1 MRKIIRQTLQTQMY
15 WRIIKMNTDAMI
27 QKAIVIGRHAL
38 VDVKINEVKYE
49 IHLILQTDSEI
60 VVVIPEG
67 ITDLRDVTLAPDFID
82 YIMTFEITDSCLL
95 SLTFLGGKDIKSLRR
110 AFFNYDQIRELNVLN
125 LELFEAA
132 SLIDVREAFR
142 SCEAH
147 ELKLG
152 ELNLEKVFNIG
163 YMFAESTIRN
173 LDLTKV
179 RFAERFSAAYLM
191 YGMTASN
198 VDLGNER
205 FSGCISFEYFCACSN
220 ITNLNL
226 EGMVTDKQHYV
237 SHAFSEATIVN
248 VNCIENIISKQL
260 TSTSYMF
267 KDAHFEKLDLSKCNM
282 SRITSAEKMFAG
294 CSGEITGLSCWNTAK
309 LEHAK
314 KMFKGASIGELNLSQ
329 WNTQSITNVE
339 AMFEECTSPK
349 IDISSWN
356 LSNITDMSY
365 TFCNAKLGCLVLDN
379 VDTSNL
385 EGLELT
391 FCGLQADKID
401 ISSWKLDK
409 LELMNETFENAN
421 VESINL
427 KGLKLP
433 MLQEMRKAFYN
444 CKSRVSQIDMRCIE
458 FEDLFDLSWCFRNC
472 QATTILIDRLCV
484 DGIIDEDT
492 MQLLNIDTEKMFE
505 GCSSTIQY
513 NGKTSSSADRKDES
527 SIQEFIN
534 DLIVIKTDNLM

>member
-1 MRKIIRQTLQTQMY
+1 
-15 WRIIKMNTDAMI
+15 MNTDAMI
-27 QKAIVIGRHAL
+27 QKAIVLGRHAL
-38 VDVKINEVKYE
+38 VDVKINEIKYE
-49 IHLILQTDSEI
+49 VHLILQTDSEI
-60 VVVIPEG
+60 AVVIPSG
-67 ITDLRDVTLAPDFID
+67 IIDLRDITLSPEFID
-82 YIMTFEITDSCLL
+82 YIMNFETTDASML
-95 SLTFLGGKDIKSLRR
+95 SLTFLGGKDIESLRR
-110 AFFNYDQIRELNVLN
+110 AFFNYDQIRELDVLN
-125 LELFEAA
+125 LELFEADN
-132 SLIDVREAFR
+132 LTDVREAFR
-142 SCEAH
+142 SCKAH

-152 ELNLEKVFNIG
+152 ELNLEKIFNIG

-179 RFAERFSAAYLM
+179 RFAKSFSAAYLM

-205 FSGCISFEYFCACSN
+205 FSSCISFEYFCACSN

-226 EGMVTDKQHYV
+226 EGMITNKQHYV
-237 SHAFSEATIVN
+237 SHAFSEATIIN

-267 KDAHFEKLDLSKCNM
+267 KDAHFEKLDLSKCDM
-282 SRITSAEKMFAG
+282 SRIISAEKMFAG
-294 CSGEITGLSCWNTAK
+294 CSGEITGLNCWNTAK
-309 LEHAK
+309 LENAK

-329 WNTQSITNVE
+329 WNTQNITNVE
-339 AMFEECTSPK
+339 AMFEECASHK
-349 IDISSWN
+349 IDIASWN

-365 TFCNAKLGCLVLDN
+365 VFCNAKLDYLVLDN

-385 EGLELT
+385 ESLELT

-421 VESINL
+421 VKSINL

-444 CKSRVSQIDMRCIE
+444 CKPGVSQIDMRCVE
-458 FEDLFDLSWCFRNC
+458 FEDLFDLYWCFRNC
-472 QATTILIDRLCV
+472 QATTILIDRLYV
-484 DGIIDEDT
+484 DSLIDEDT
-492 MQLLNIDTEKMFE
+492 MQLLDIDTEKMFE
-505 GCSSTIQY
+505 GCSSTIKY
-513 NGKTSSSADRKDES
+513 NGKTSSSADRKNES

>member
-1 MRKIIRQTLQTQMY
+1 
-15 WRIIKMNTDAMI
+15 MNTDAMI
-27 QKAIVIGRHAL
+27 QKAIVLGRHAL
-38 VDVKINEVKYE
+38 VDIKINEIKYE

-82 YIMTFEITDSCLL
+82 YIMNFEITDSCLL
-95 SLTFLGGKDIKSLRR
+95 SLTFLGGKDIQSLRR
-110 AFFNYDQIRELNVLN
+110 AFFNYDQVRELDVLN
-125 LELFEAA
+125 LELLEADN
-132 SLIDVREAFR
+132 LTDVREAFR

-163 YMFAESTIRN
+163 YMFAEATIRN

-179 RFAERFSAAYLM
+179 RFAKSFSAAYLM
-191 YGMTASN
+191 YGLTASN
-198 VDLGNER
+198 VNLGNER
-205 FSGCISFEYFCACSN
+205 FSGCISFEYFWACSN

-237 SHAFSEATIVN
+237 SHAFSEATIIN
-248 VNCIENIISKQL
+248 VNCMENIISKQL

-267 KDAHFEKLDLSKCNM
+267 KDAHFEKLDLSKCDM
-282 SRITSAEKMFAG
+282 SRIISAEKMFAG
-294 CSGEITGLSCWNTAK
+294 CSGEITGLNCWNTAK
-309 LEHAK
+309 LENAK
-314 KMFKGASIGELNLSQ
+314 KMFNGASIGELNLSQ
-329 WNTQSITNVE
+329 WNTQNITNVE
-339 AMFEECTSPK
+339 AMFEECTSHK

-356 LSNITDMSY
+356 PSNITDMSY
-365 TFCNAKLGCLVLDN
+365 VFCNAKLDYLVLDN

-385 EGLELT
+385 ESLELT

-409 LELMNETFENAN
+409 LELMNETFENAD
-421 VESINL
+421 VGSINL

-433 MLQEMRKAFYN
+433 RLQEMRKVFYN
-444 CKSRVSQIDMRCIE
+444 CKSIVSQIDMRCME
-458 FEDLFDLSWCFRNC
+458 FRDLYNISWCFRDCKAKN
-472 QATTILIDRLCV
+472 ILMDRVYIDRV
-484 DGIIDEDT
+484 SH
-492 MQLLNIDTEKMFE
+492 IDTEKMFE

-513 NGKTSSSADRKDES
+513 NGKMYSSTDRESES
-527 SIQEFIN
+527 SIQALID
-534 DLIVIKTDNLM
+534 DLIVIKTNNLI